1 MLDLSLT
8 DVRLGWSDC
17 WQGGQRGGW
26 TARRADKRAITPCQ
40 SQSCQRC
47 AQIPGSTDST
57 GQARLP
63 ATFLGESQWR
73 AEAEC
78 KLTIWD
84 FSRQR
89 HQFNIFDLLQQPVKD
104 ELPWKETSLSNE
116 LCKTNWVVPNKS
128 FPCNTKAFFSRMF
141 FRKRYQL
148 DNKCVLREKWS
159 NAVETFVNVLSLL
172 VQVFQTVPLITK
184 TITDFE

>member
-1 MLDLSLT
+1 MNCFCLILQTCCHELQTDIICNTVKRICSLQLIDLVSVLHLSLT

-17 WQGGQRGGW
+17 WQEGQRGGW
-26 TARRADKRAITPCQ
+26 RARRADKRAIVPPCCQ

-47 AQIPGSTDST
+47 AQIPGSTDSS

-73 AEAEC
+73 AQSEC

-104 ELPWKETSLSNE
+104 ELP
-116 LCKTNWVVPNKS
+116 
-128 FPCNTKAFFSRMF
+128 
-141 FRKRYQL
+141 
-148 DNKCVLREKWS
+148 
-159 NAVETFVNVLSLL
+159 
-172 VQVFQTVPLITK
+172 
-184 TITDFE
+184 

>member
-26 TARRADKRAITPCQ
+26 TARRADKRAFVPPCCQ

-47 AQIPGSTDST
+47 AQIPGSTDSS

-73 AEAEC
+73 AQAEC

-104 ELPWKETSLSNE
+104 ELPWRETSLSDE
-116 LCKTNWVVPNKS
+116 ISKTNWEATNKS
-128 FPCNTKAFFSRMF
+128 FTCNTKAFSF
-141 FRKRYQL
+141 K
-148 DNKCVLREKWS
+148 N
-159 NAVETFVNVLSLL
+159 
-172 VQVFQTVPLITK
+172 VFQK
-184 TITDFE
+184 TLSTGLQMSSKGEMI